1 MRGSFGSF
9 EKEGKRGPG
18 FGYEEFRG
26 GRVFEGSWASR
37 LLLTRLPKKVCTV
50 AAISMSATVDMS
62 LDDIIKKNRERGR
75 GRGRASRGPGRFFNN
90 GRMSG
95 AVRRGPLS
103 VNARPPKYSNAK
115 ASSKLWM
122 VYAYDSEPS
131 RTMKSKC
138 KGSLLCS
145 RN

>member
-1 MRGSFGSF
+1 MILIIALFFPLYLHIAG
-9 EKEGKRGPG
+9 
-18 FGYEEFRG
+18 
-26 GRVFEGSWASR
+26 
-37 LLLTRLPKKVCTV
+37 LLTAHFLKNVC
-50 AAISMSATVDMS
+50 AASAISMAATVDMS

-75 GRGRASRGPGRFFNN
+75 GRGRASRGRGRGRGPVRSFNN

-103 VNARPPKYSNAK
+103 VNTWPSKYSIAK

-131 RTMKSKC
+131 RIMKSKW
-138 KGSLLCS
+138 KGSLLC
-145 RN
+145 

>member
-1 MRGSFGSF
+1 M
-9 EKEGKRGPG
+9 
-18 FGYEEFRG
+18 
-26 GRVFEGSWASR
+26 A
-37 LLLTRLPKKVCTV
+37 T
-50 AAISMSATVDMS
+50 TVDMS

-75 GRGRASRGPGRFFNN
+75 GRGRASHGRGRGPGRFFNN